1 MRSWGSGRL
10 RLPVPGQQLGQVG
23 RGAGRDP
30 AQDIPQPRGRIEI
43 IAAGCD
49 QQAVDHCTAPS
60 GVRMPNEEPVLFPMQ
75 VGRIAFSTRFVSISY
90 RPSSGRSQGQAIEG
104 DLRDRLLGA
113 FDGVFRDR
121 SASVAVISSECPV
134 SRGDSERSRS
144 PRKTQA
150 TSHRK
155 PISGLIPRDRLTV
168 SKRLSRGRLIPDCS
182 LGTGSAASLP

>member
-90 RPSSGRSQGQAIEG
+90 RPSSGRSQGQA
-104 DLRDRLLGA
+104 
-113 FDGVFRDR
+113 
-121 SASVAVISSECPV
+121 
-134 SRGDSERSRS
+134 
-144 PRKTQA
+144 
-150 TSHRK
+150 
-155 PISGLIPRDRLTV
+155 
-168 SKRLSRGRLIPDCS
+168 
-182 LGTGSAASLP
+182 LGTGSWVRLMGYFGIAPLRSLSSVLSVQCPEVTQKDHVRPEKLRLPAIESRFQV

>member
-10 RLPVPGQQLGQVG
+10 RLPVPGQHLGQVG

-43 IAAGCD
+43 IAAGSD

-75 VGRIAFSTRFVSISY
+75 VGRIAFSTRFVAISY
-90 RPSSGRSQGQAIEG
+90 RPSSGQSQGQALEG
-104 DLRDRLLGA
+104 NLRDRLLDA

-121 SASVAVISSECPV
+121 SA
-134 SRGDSERSRS
+134 
-144 PRKTQA
+144 
-150 TSHRK
+150 
-155 PISGLIPRDRLTV
+155 
-168 SKRLSRGRLIPDCS
+168 
-182 LGTGSAASLP
+182 

>member
-75 VGRIAFSTRFVSISY
+75 VGRIAFSTRFVAISGTG
-90 RPSSGRSQGQAIEG
+90 SW
-104 DLRDRLLGA
+104 DRLLGA

-155 PISGLIPRDRLTV
+155 PISGLIPRDRTGLPYLIIPRDRLTV
-168 SKRLSRGRLIPDCS
+168 SKRLSRGVRPISERRRKRACF
-182 LGTGSAASLP
+182 A